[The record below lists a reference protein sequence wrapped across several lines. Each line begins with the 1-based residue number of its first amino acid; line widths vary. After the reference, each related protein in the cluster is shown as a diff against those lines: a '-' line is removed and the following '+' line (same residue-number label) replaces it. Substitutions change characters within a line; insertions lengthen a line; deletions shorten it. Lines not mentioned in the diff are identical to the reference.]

1 MEEIAG
7 KKFGFARVSKL
18 EQNLDLQID
27 ALKKAG
33 VDEKDIFVE
42 KISGAS
48 KSRPQLE
55 EMLRFLRPGDQVI
68 VYKLD
73 RISRS
78 TKHLIEL
85 SEEFERMGVDF
96 ISLSEKIDTTTSYG
110 KLFFRLMAS
119 LAEFERDIIIE
130 RTQAGLEA
138 ARARGRVGG
147 RPKADQERVDYAYH
161 LYLQKKYTIP
171 EIVAKT
177 KVSKSTLYRHIEEQ
191 RAKEAQ
197 NGQEIG

>member
-1 MEEIAG
+1 MAG
-7 KKFGFARVSKL
+7 KKFGFARVSKI

-27 ALKKAG
+27 ALKKYG

-42 KISGAS
+42 KVSGAN

-55 EMLRFLRPGDQVI
+55 EMLKFLRPGDQVI

-85 SEEFERMGVDF
+85 SEQFEIMGVDF
-96 ISLSEKIDTTTSYG
+96 VSLSEKIDTTTSYG

-138 ARARGRVGG
+138 ARARGRIGG
-147 RPKADQERVDYAYH
+147 RPKADQEKVEYAYH
-161 LYLQKKYTIP
+161 LYLQKKFTVK
-171 EIVAKT
+171 EITEKT
-177 KVSKSTLYRHIEEQ
+177 GVSKSTLYRYRDEQ
-191 RAKEAQ
+191 LAQEAQ
-197 NGQEIG
+197 EAVHA